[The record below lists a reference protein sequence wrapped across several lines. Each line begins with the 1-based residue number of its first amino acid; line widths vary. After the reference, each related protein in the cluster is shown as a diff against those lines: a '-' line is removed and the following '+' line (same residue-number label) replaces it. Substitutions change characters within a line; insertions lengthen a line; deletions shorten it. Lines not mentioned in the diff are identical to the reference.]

1 MSTTSMDIPPP
12 RRQRRHRAQT
22 FYPCPPPSVS
32 EADQYDYS
40 DDEST
45 DGDGFIKTVV
55 SHCTF

>member
-12 RRQRRHRAQT
+12 RKQRRHRAQT
-22 FYPCPPPSVS
+22 FYPCPPSVS

-45 DGDGFIKTVV
+45 DGDGILKTFV